1 MTPIKYI
8 GHRSEYRDGACG
20 SGAIF
25 KQGETLNISDDSI
38 AAKMLRHPTVYAR
51 GDGEGEGGAI
61 FSVAGKDSDDSNEI
75 QDARD
80 IVANLDKDALQTYA
94 KTNFS
99 VNVDKRKSVEALR
112 SEVTGMIDR
121 FGISK

>member
-8 GHRSEYRDGACG
+8 GHRPEYRDGACG
-20 SGAIF
+20 SGALF
-25 KQGETLNISDDSI
+25 KQGETLNIADDSI

-51 GDGEGEGGAI
+51 GEDEGGTI
-61 FSVAGKDSDDSNEI
+61 FSVAGKDSDDSSET

-99 VNVDKRKSVEALR
+99 VNVDKRKSVDALR